1 MRGAAAVVV
10 AGAVLAA
17 PAGADASLS
26 AARAEREARRAVAP
40 LLVESVACFKTTP
53 QPRRTKA
60 RIAKRICVVTV
71 PSGNEATCIV
81 TVAVRQ
87 RSKPRR
93 VSSKVTIPLRCFNL
107 REWDA
112 TG

>member
-1 MRGAAAVVV
+1 MRRAAAVLV

-26 AARAEREARRAVAP
+26 AARAEREATRAVAP
-40 LLVESVACFKTTP
+40 LQVESVACFKTTP
-53 QPRRTKA
+53 RT
-60 RIAKRICVVTV
+60 RIAKRTCVVTV
-71 PSGNEATCIV
+71 PSGTEETCVV
-81 TVAVRQ
+81 TVLVQQ

-93 VSSKVTIPLRCFNL
+93 VSAKVTIPLRCFNL
-107 REWDA
+107 RELDA